1 MILKLEDIPEHERHL
16 IAFSSSHHVKKV
28 DVLEEKA
35 APGRWVL
42 DAKQLNTQHYKDAA
56 IKRYGKVVY
65 PTLQSIIAK
74 WYQHA
79 SKQAVQFRDCRCT
92 KDDVEGAFR
101 QFPFSP
107 EAAMI

>member
-56 IKRYGKVVY
+56 IKRYGKVVF

-79 SKQAVQFRDCRCT
+79 SKQAVVLQRTMLRERSDNSHS
-92 KDDVEGAFR
+92 ALR
-101 QFPFSP
+101 QQWY
-107 EAAMI
+107 EE